1 MSLHVVFEGSRS
13 AHPNRDSECLLLNV
27 AGKLLMF
34 QRDEPGQQIQGKQN
48 KAKPVSILEYCWKIL
63 SQKKFSTQISN
74 VLWFLESNMFEL
86 C

>member
-1 MSLHVVFEGSRS
+1 MLFSEGSRS

-48 KAKPVSILEYCWKIL
+48 KAKPVSILEYSWKVL
-63 SQKKFSTQISN
+63 SPVNRKIIVHFQHKSPMCYGF
-74 VLWFLESNMFEL
+74 
-86 C
+86 

>member
-1 MSLHVVFEGSRS
+1 MRSLFMLFSEGSRS

-48 KAKPVSILEYCWKIL
+48 KAKPVSILEYFVSKNHGT
-63 SQKKFSTQISN
+63 FSTQISN
-74 VLWFLESNMFEL
+74 VLWFLESNMCEL
-86 C
+86 